1 MSNKAAAGSG
11 SIRKKTITKNGKE
24 HTYWEARYT
33 LGRDPGAGKQ
43 VQKTITGKTQKE
55 VSQKLKSVTVS
66 IDNGTYMEPSKMTV
80 GEWLD
85 IWADEYLCNV
95 KPRTVDSYLTT
106 INHRIKPGLGATR
119 LDQLT
124 PHTIQAFYN
133 SLGEDID
140 KKGAL
145 CPKSVKNVHGILH
158 RALKQAVLNGYT
170 RFNPTE
176 ACVLPKIIK
185 KEITPL
191 DDDTIYLFLK
201 AIKGH
206 KYEDLFITALFTGM
220 REGEI
225 LGLQENCVDL
235 LQGKLIVNKQLQKV
249 RGSRGEYALY
259 PTKNDKSRTIALS
272 NFVLT
277 ALRRAHRRKLE
288 NKLALGPAW
297 EDSGFVFTDE
307 LGHHLKHQTV
317 YLEFKKI
324 VTEIG
329 APNARFHD
337 LRHSFAVSSIRA
349 GDDIKTVQEHLGHA
363 TAAFTLD
370 VYGHVTDQ
378 MHKES
383 AVCMDRFIENV
394 LTG

>member
-1 MSNKAAAGSG
+1 M
-11 SIRKKTITKNGKE
+11 KK
-24 HTYWEARYT
+24 
-33 LGRDPGAGKQ
+33 L
-43 VQKTITGKTQKE
+43 TQAE
-55 VSQKLKSVTVS
+55 YLPIDKLKSFEGHPFYVKDDDDMEQLTES
-66 IDNGTYMEPSKMTV
+66 IRQQGVLNPIMVRPLDTGEYEVISGHRRLHACKKAGIEMIPAFIYSMDRSEAVVAMVDSNLHRKKLLPSEKAFAYKMKMDALKHQGTSSQLGTKQRTDALIAAQTNESRNQIQRYIRLTNLIPGILKLV
-80 GEWLD
+80 
-85 IWADEYLCNV
+85 DEQRMALTPAV
-95 KPRTVDSYLTT
+95 EISYLTEEE
-106 INHRIKPGLGATR
+106 
-119 LDQLT
+119 Q
-124 PHTIQAFYN
+124 Y
-133 SLGEDID
+133 
-140 KKGAL
+140 
-145 CPKSVKNVHGILH
+145 
-158 RALKQAVLNGYT
+158 
-170 RFNPTE
+170 
-176 ACVLPKIIK
+176 
-185 KEITPL
+185 
-191 DDDTIYLFLK
+191 
-201 AIKGH
+201 
-206 KYEDLFITALFTGM
+206 DLFITALFTGM

-235 LQGKLIVNKQLQKV
+235 VQGKLIVNKQLQKV

-288 NKLALGPAW
+288 NKLLHGPAW
-297 EDSGFVFTDE
+297 EDSGVVFTDE

-383 AVCMDRFIENV
+383 AVRMDRFIENV